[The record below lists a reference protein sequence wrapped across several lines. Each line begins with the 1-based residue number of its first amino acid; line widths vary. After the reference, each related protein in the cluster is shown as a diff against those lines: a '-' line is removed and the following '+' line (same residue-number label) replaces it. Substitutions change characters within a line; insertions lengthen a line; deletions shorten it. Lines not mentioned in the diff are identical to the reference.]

1 MLLSFRLQLYSVHPT
16 AWTVKDDIA
25 REKLQKGEK
34 LDERINKKNRNQ
46 ETGNKILN
54 KNKEPKSYANEISA
68 PYLLIINILIRKWN
82 VKNVQKISNITVQ
95 AVQSK
100 RQGGKGHLAQS

>member
-1 MLLSFRLQLYSVHPT
+1 M
-16 AWTVKDDIA
+16 
-25 REKLQKGEK
+25 
-34 LDERINKKNRNQ
+34 DERINKKNRNQ